1 MKYPRRKYF
10 ILGVNG
16 SPNKDGR
23 TSKMLDRVLA
33 EIKKLG
39 ARTKKIDLCD
49 YKIFPHNGKL
59 NPEKYIEDTDDDMP
73 ELQKLVLKA
82 DGIIFA
88 TPTHWLN
95 MSSLMKLF
103 TDRLTSLEDYD
114 FLMEGKVAGFI
125 TYGPQG
131 GATNAA
137 MTLTMVANHMG
148 MAIPPYAA
156 IFDEGRNDGWIDKEY
171 AVLAKNMLN
180 QIRAWRELKLNWGY
194 PDAKYEMS
202 PIEFLG
208 KEKRMTT
215 KKQKYRKKK

>member
-1 MKYPRRKYF
+1 MKKIL

-16 SPNKDGR
+16 SPKKDGR
-23 TSKMLDRVLA
+23 VEKMLDRALA
-33 EIKKLG
+33 EMTKLG
-39 ARTKKIDLCD
+39 IEVKKIDLYD
-49 YKIFPHNGKL
+49 YKILPHNGEL
-59 NPEKYIEDTDDDMP
+59 NPKKYIEDSDDDMP

-103 TDRLTSLEDYD
+103 TDRLTSLEDYN
-114 FLMEGKVAGFI
+114 FLMEGKTAGFI

-131 GATNAA
+131 GAMNAA
-137 MTLTMVANHMG
+137 MILTMVANHMG

-156 IFDEGRNDGWIDKEY
+156 IFDEGRDDEWLEKEY

-180 QIRAWRELKLNWGY
+180 QIRAWKELKLNWGY
-194 PDAKYEMS
+194 PDAKYKTS
-202 PIEFLG
+202 PIELLKNE
-208 KEKRMTT
+208 KEN
-215 KKQKYRKKK
+215 